1 MNPNNL
7 AAVQATLAFLLSKSF
22 KELLSPKMLVIE
34 HSFGDGLFCHEA
46 NWESIEE
53 PEIKKIENRMREYIA
68 NDHQIRFTSIP
79 RDQMIEELYKLNSQ
93 SKLAIAE
100 RWSSVNIPVVQMD
113 DYWDYRTESMEKDK
127 SKLTDFELRKY
138 NAGFLLRLP
147 TMLKPGKIGP
157 FIDHPKLFSVM
168 EEHEQWGKILGVST
182 VRELNLVVESGEI
195 KDLIWVAEGLH
206 EKKISNIAD
215 SLVENFPEKRLI
227 CVSGPSSSGKTTF
240 GKRLRIQLRVN
251 GFRTLLI
258 SMDDYFID
266 RKMLPLDE
274 NGQRDFESIEG
285 LDLDLLCLRLDQLLG
300 GKEIPVRNFSFDSGT
315 GNDSDETMQLDGW
328 DFVLIEGIH
337 GLNPVLSDR
346 IGQDRMNKI
355 YVSAITQLNI
365 DANHRISTSENR
377 LIRRIVR
384 DHKFRGY
391 TPEQTLERWPSVR
404 LGEEKNIFPYQEEA
418 AFMFNSSL
426 VYELPVL
433 AAYLVPLLA
442 GIKIEKPEVEAQ
454 ADQLVTYLSF
464 FKMLNEELVPGISIL
479 REFIGKSEFS
489 F

>member
-1 MNPNNL
+1 MNSNNL
-7 AAVQATLAFLLSKSF
+7 KTSQATLAFLLSKAF

-46 NWESIEE
+46 NWEPVEE
-53 PEIKKIENRMREYIA
+53 QEIKKIENRMRKYIA
-68 NDHQIRFTSIP
+68 SDHQLRFTTVP
-79 RDQMIEELYKLNSQ
+79 RDKVIEDLYKLNSP
-93 SKLAIAE
+93 SKLAVAK
-100 RWSSVNIPVVQMD
+100 RWNSDNIPVVKMD
-113 DYWDYRTESMEKDK
+113 DYWDYQIDSMELDK

-147 TMLKPGKIGP
+147 TMLEPGKIGP

-182 VRELNLVVESGEI
+182 IRELNLAVDTGEI

-215 SLVENFPEKRLI
+215 SLVEDFPQKRLI

-274 NGQRDFESIEG
+274 NGQKDFESIEG
-285 LDLDLLCLRLDQLLG
+285 LDLDLLCLRLDKLLG
-300 GKEIPVRNFSFDSGT
+300 GKEIPMRNFSFNSGT
-315 GNDSDETMQLDGW
+315 GNDSDEIMQLGDW

-337 GLNPVLSDR
+337 GLNPVLSNR

-355 YVSAITQLNI
+355 FVSAITQLNI
-365 DANHRISTSENR
+365 DANHRISTSEDR

-391 TPEQTLERWPSVR
+391 TPEQTLKRWFSVR

-433 AAYLVPLLA
+433 ATYLVPLLA
-442 GIKIEKPEVEAQ
+442 GIKIEKLEVEAQ

>member
-1 MNPNNL
+1 MNQNNHTE
-7 AAVQATLAFLLSKSF
+7 VKATLAFLLSKSF
-22 KELLSPKMLVIE
+22 KELLSPRMLVIE

-46 NWESIEE
+46 NWEPVEE
-53 PEIKKIENRMREYIA
+53 HEIREVENRMREYIA
-68 NDHQIRFTSIP
+68 DDHELQFTMMS
-79 RDQMIEELYKLNSQ
+79 REKMIEELYKLNSQ
-93 SKLAIAE
+93 SKLAIAK
-100 RWSSVNIPVVQMD
+100 RWNSDNIPVVKMD
-113 DYWDYRTESMEKDK
+113 DYWDYQIESMEQDK
-127 SKLTDFELRKY
+127 SRLTNFELRSH

-147 TMLKPGKIGP
+147 TMLEPEKVGP
-157 FIDHPKLFSVM
+157 YVDHPKLFSVM

-182 VRELNLVVESGEI
+182 IRELNRAVETGEI
-195 KDLIWVAEGLH
+195 QDLIWVAEGLH
-206 EKKISNIAD
+206 EKKVSNIAD
-215 SLVENFPEKRLI
+215 GLAEDFPEKRLI

-251 GFRTLLI
+251 GFHTLLI

-266 RKMLPLDE
+266 RKLLPLDE
-274 NGQRDFESIEG
+274 NGQKDFESIDG
-285 LDLDLLCLRLDQLLG
+285 LDHDLLCSRLDQVLG
-300 GKEIPVRNFSFDSGT
+300 GKEIPVRNFNFNTGT
-315 GNDSDETMQLDGW
+315 GSDTNKTMQLGDW
-328 DFVLIEGIH
+328 DFILIEGIH
-337 GLNPVLSDR
+337 GLNPILSDK
-346 IGQDRMNKI
+346 IGPDRMNRI

-365 DANHRISTSENR
+365 DANHRISTSDNR

-391 TPEQTLERWPSVR
+391 TPEQTIQRWPSVR

-433 AAYLVPLLA
+433 AAYLVPLLT
-442 GIKIEKPEVEAQ
+442 GVKIEDLKEKEEM
-454 ADQLVTYLSF
+454 DHLVKFLSF
-464 FKMLNEELVPGISIL
+464 FEMVNEERVPGISIL